1 MPCLS
6 AQTFKLHQPHHTML
20 TTTLTDIAQIVMDF
34 AVPIGERLYKEINPF
49 KANGGLFIFSLV
61 FVGDE
66 AVGDG
71 R

>member
-1 MPCLS
+1 
-6 AQTFKLHQPHHTML
+6 ML

-49 KANGGLFIFSLV
+49 KANGGFFIFSLV